1 MKKIVIV
8 DDHPMVREAVSQFL
22 DADPEFKVVGHA
34 GDGIE
39 GLKMI
44 LFEDPDLVVLD
55 LELPG
60 IDGLSIIRRIRE
72 RNERIRILIL
82 SAKSPRVLAGHAR
95 VAGANG
101 YFEKGRNIEELLTV
115 VKLVL
120 FGYDCFPTDVAHRG
134 KEGGL
139 SLLSSR
145 ELEVLQYLVRG
156 ENNKAIAEK
165 LSLSDKT
172 VSTYKIRIQAKLG
185 VSSAAGLVEFAAK
198 S

>member
-22 DADPEFKVVGHA
+22 DADPELKVVGHA

-185 VSSAAGLVEFAAK
+185 VSSTAGLV
-198 S
+198 